1 MAKVHPLYVAP
12 SLAGVYLPPAMASFA
27 EKGHY
32 THNGL
37 RGLGASR
44 ITSFDFT
51 TPRFSSQESAK
62 DRAKG
67 ISNYLVVING
77 QIKATGATQSQVEKI
92 TALVKP
98 VLEANYPN
106 LAPVE
111 AELQKQ
117 LAANGLAQLSNEQ
130 LSEGREKAGVSSKMN
145 WPVLAGGAL
154 AAFVLFRML
163 NK

>member
-1 MAKVHPLYVAP
+1 
-12 SLAGVYLPPAMASFA
+12 MASFA

-37 RGLGASR
+37 RGLGAS
-44 ITSFDFT
+44 
-51 TPRFSSQESAK
+51 TPRVSSRESVK
-62 DRAKG
+62 DRARG
-67 ISNYLVVING
+67 ISNYLIVING

-111 AELQKQ
+111 SALQKQ